1 MKSILKLDLTT
12 ENEFNELFGLCKG
25 VVVGGNEEG
34 GDCWS
39 RKPSVVKISLVD
51 GRPLPEEGVDG
62 VTCITAGGSKPTDGE
77 RTGLLGV

>member
-12 ENEFNELFGLCKG
+12 ENEFNEPFGLCKG
-25 VVVGGNEEG
+25 VVVGSNEEG

-39 RKPSVVKISLVD
+39 RKPSVVSISLAD
-51 GRPLPEEGVDG
+51 GCPLAEGVDG
-62 VTCITAGGSKPTDGE
+62 VTCITAGGGSKTTDGE